1 MGYNEKAFTPEDVE
15 QGLMNDLL
23 NYLLDYNTKSKEYFY
38 DIHITSDGY
47 CTIVQWTDIS
57 YNSDGDESKFDFV
70 DYDEV
75 VMKELILPDNSIIYV
90 HRGEQDEA
98 LKEWLEDNP
107 SYKQDEY
114 GRWYNEDEVVECTN
128 SK

>member
-15 QGLMNDLL
+15 QGLMKDLL
-23 NYLLDYNTKSKEYFY
+23 DYLLDYNTKSKEYFY

-47 CTIVQWTDIS
+47 CAIVQWVDIP
-57 YNSDGDESKFDFV
+57 YNSDEAESKFDYV

-90 HRGEQDEA
+90 HRGEEDEA
-98 LKEWLEDNP
+98 LKEWLKDNP
-107 SYKQDEY
+107 SYKQNDY